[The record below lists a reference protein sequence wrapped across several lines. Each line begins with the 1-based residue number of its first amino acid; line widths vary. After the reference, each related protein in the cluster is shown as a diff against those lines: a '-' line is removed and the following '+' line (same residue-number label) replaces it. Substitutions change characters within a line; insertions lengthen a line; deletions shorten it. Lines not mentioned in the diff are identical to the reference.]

1 MKIKDAEIQNLQL
14 MVGDMRREIQG
25 YGDAVSAFNKKITMV
40 EETNTALTYEIEMH
54 KKNNDTQ
61 VQENEQLKDQLKQLE

>member
-1 MKIKDAEIQNLQL
+1 
-14 MVGDMRREIQG
+14 MVGDMRWEIQG

-54 KKNNDTQ
+54 KKNNDT
-61 VQENEQLKDQLKQLE
+61 